1 MFTLAET
8 VQMNIARFAV
18 PADTPCPLSE
28 NLFCNNVWYF
38 HDSRDTC
45 LQVQIYMLVQP
56 SHNCHKIHP
65 I

>member
-8 VQMNIARFAV
+8 VQMNVARFPV
-18 PADTPCPLSE
+18 PADTSCPLSE
-28 NLFCNNVWYF
+28 NLFCNNVWCF
-38 HDSRDTC
+38 HDSHDTC
-45 LQVQIYMLVQP
+45 FQVQIYMLVQP

>member
-1 MFTLAET
+1 MFIFAET

-18 PADTPCPLSE
+18 PSDTPCPLSE

-45 LQVQIYMLVQP
+45 FQVQIYNACTTLP
-56 SHNCHKIHP
+56 
-65 I
+65 